1 MPTIHFT
8 SFTGQQQTI
17 EAADG
22 DVLMQAAVQGGVTG
36 IDADCGGQCACAT
49 CHVYVE
55 SPWLE
60 QLPPM
65 DDTEDQMLELANE
78 RRPNSRLSCQIK
90 LTAALDGMQVHT
102 PEGQH

>member
-8 SFTGQQQTI
+8 SFTGQTQSI
-17 EAADG
+17 DAPEN
-22 DVLMQAAVQGGVTG
+22 DVLMQAAVRNGVTG

-49 CHVYVE
+49 CHVYID

-60 QLPPM
+60 QLPAM
-65 DDTEDQMLELANE
+65 EAHEDQMLELANE
-78 RRPNSRLSCQIK
+78 RRANSRLSCQIK